1 MDEDGSLTSTGR
13 WGRQRIVP
21 GQADRQRPSFSSP
34 VWNCAKFCCNAA
46 PEDEQTSSTNFN
58 EVSIV
63 FPFIE
68 ADCVESTQICP
79 SLYAWVM
86 FIGRH
91 RDAAQARSG
100 DVSPRAEGI
109 LYSES
114 FGPSPVMLSIRR
126 RRRRRLCIPSR
137 SEQID
142 GRYPREFGLAVYPRP
157 SRSWAMSSRS
167 SQRSVFLNR
176 FMSQC

>member
-1 MDEDGSLTSTGR
+1 MDEDGSSTSTGR
-13 WGRQRIVP
+13 WGRQRNVQNRP
-21 GQADRQRPSFSSP
+21 TDSGLHPQAQYGIAPSST
-34 VWNCAKFCCNAA
+34 VTQLRRI
-46 PEDEQTSSTNFN
+46 EQTSSTNFN

-63 FPFIE
+63 LPFIE
-68 ADCVESTQICP
+68 AGCVESTQICP
-79 SLYAWVM
+79 TLYAWVM
-86 FIGRH
+86 FIGRQ

-109 LYSES
+109 LYSKS

-126 RRRRRLCIPSR
+126 RRRLCIPSR

-142 GRYPREFGLAVYPRP
+142 RRYPRELGLAVYPRP
-157 SRSWAMSSRS
+157 SRSWAMSSRP